1 MATTQYYKHISGEE
15 DTEKDFD
22 WKVGPCA
29 DMTWQEWVA
38 AQGDIDT
45 QNEITAEH
53 DEADHDEAE
62 HDEADD
68 GNIEENKQDDEQVCP
83 PTPRA
88 SASRSIRRQLFK
100 SPIKDKSQRSA
111 ATIVEEIP
119 QIEKPAYKIPKKA
132 KTRAEKRAEDTSD
145 IEDDGG
151 NSGNSDFVTPIK
163 RERRTDHWA
172 FQDDLRLKRARAFKE
187 SREILGEVA

>member
-1 MATTQYYKHISGEE
+1 MAT
-15 DTEKDFD
+15 DTCKVENMHQNDEAAYD
-22 WKVGPCA
+22 WKIGPCA

-38 AQGDIDT
+38 AQGDIDSQS
-45 QNEITAEH
+45 QNEITAE
-53 DEADHDEAE
+53 HDEAE

-119 QIEKPAYKIPKKA
+119 QVAKTAYEIPKKA

-145 IEDDGG
+145 IEDDA

-163 RERRTDHWA
+163 RERRTDYWA
-172 FQDDLRLKRARAFKE
+172 FQDDLRMKRSRAFKE